1 MATGVA
7 CGENHMLK
15 SFTVALSATVALG
28 LAAQAQAA
36 DISGAGA
43 TFPAP
48 VYAKWAEQYKAQ
60 TGIGLNYQA
69 IGSGGGIKQ
78 IEAKTVDFGAS
89 DKPLKLADLNANGLF
104 QFPTVIGGVVPVMNL
119 PGIKPGQVKLTG
131 QLLGDIYM
139 GAIKAWNDPKI
150 AALNPGVH
158 LPALPITVVHR
169 SDGSGTSFIFTSYL
183 SAKNAAWATRVGA
196 SDSVAWPTGLG
207 GKGND
212 GVAAFTKQTIG
223 SIGYVE
229 YAYAKQN
236 HMTYAL
242 MQNKAGAFVAPTA
255 AAFAASASGADWT
268 KAPGNYLL
276 LIDQPGAAAWP
287 ISGATF
293 ILVYKAQTN
302 AANGK
307 AVLSFYDWAYK
318 AGDPAAASLDYVP
331 LPLTVKNLMRKE
343 WAAEVKG
350 PDGKPVYVSK

>member
-1 MATGVA
+1 
-7 CGENHMLK
+7 MLK
-15 SFTVALSATVALG
+15 SIAVAAVATLALG
-28 LAAQAQAA
+28 LAARAQAA

-48 VYAKWAEQYKAQ
+48 VYAKWAEQYKAT
-60 TGIGLNYQA
+60 TGVGLNFQA

-78 IEAKTVDFGAS
+78 IQAKTVDFGAS
-89 DKPLKLADLNANGLF
+89 DKPLKPADLDASGLF

-119 PGIKPGQVKLTG
+119 PGIAPGQVKLTG
-131 QLLGDIYM
+131 AVLGDIYL
-139 GAIKAWNDPKI
+139 GAIKTWNDPKI
-150 AALNPGVH
+150 AALNPGVK
-158 LPALPITVVHR
+158 LPALPITVIHR
-169 SDGSGTSFIFTSYL
+169 SDGSGTSFIYTSYL
-183 SAKNAAWATRVGA
+183 SAKNASWATRVGA
-196 SDSVAWPTGLG
+196 NDSVDWPTGLG

-255 AAFAASASGADWT
+255 AAFAAAASYADWS

-276 LIDQPGAAAWP
+276 LIDQPGATSWP

-293 ILVYKAQTN
+293 ILVYKSQSN
-302 AANGK
+302 PAAGK
-307 AVLSFYDWAYK
+307 AVLSFFDWGYK
-318 AGDPAAASLDYVP
+318 NGDAAAASLDYVT
-331 LPLTVKNLMRKE
+331 LPAAIKTMMRKE
-343 WAAEVKG
+343 WAEQVKG